1 MWCETAEGG
10 NAVRISKRHYMFRSF
25 LPSVLSNF
33 TTCLPH
39 LSALDLRETTKY
51 AKHKVSYGFIAF
63 LSFPRNY
70 GSIRYFGCC
79 IDFSILKQ
87 SSCFVKFKNVGK
99 IWFLYASYMLS
110 DRLSLSLSGNAS
122 ILLQVSP
129 SFSLD
134 YAQ

>member
-1 MWCETAEGG
+1 
-10 NAVRISKRHYMFRSF
+10 MFSSF

-70 GSIRYFGCC
+70 GSIRYFGCIDCIGC

-87 SSCFVKFKNVGK
+87 KFLFCKV
-99 IWFLYASYMLS
+99 
-110 DRLSLSLSGNAS
+110 
-122 ILLQVSP
+122 
-129 SFSLD
+129 
-134 YAQ
+134 